1 MGKEGFMK
9 LKWWMNTFL
18 IILAGLLV
26 TNCAKPYV
34 KTPFIAPDLSAN
46 LSQGYKQKVDNFL
59 IILDTSATMA
69 ERHDYWSMRDA
80 RSKLNVAK
88 DIISN
93 INETIDGLKL
103 NGGLRVFGSQMALV
117 YGMTPHTVAGL
128 DAALDSITKG
138 EGLSPIGTAI
148 DAGTADLES
157 VSGKTAVIL
166 LTDGIEDPETAPVAA
181 AQRMKSRY
189 GDRVCI
195 YTILIGDNKQ
205 GKNIMQKIA
214 DAGECGFFVAHVSEK
229 GENGNIAEFAEKV
242 FLEEVVVADAD
253 GDGVIDS
260 RDRCPDTP
268 SGVVVDASGCP
279 LDSDRDGVYD
289 YLDRCPDTPR
299 GLAVDQNGCPLPIK
313 ESVSIELLVQFDF
326 DKAVVKPEY
335 HEHLR
340 GVANFLKTYPDT
352 KITLNGYTDWIGT
365 EGYNLG
371 LSERRAAS
379 VKAYLVDKFGIDA
392 ARLKTRGYGESQP
405 VASNETREGRRRN
418 RRVVAEIS
426 TMTTK

>member
-1 MGKEGFMK
+1 MK

-18 IILAGLLV
+18 IVLAGLLA
-26 TNCAKPYV
+26 TNCAKSYV
-34 KTPFIAPDLSAN
+34 KTPFIAPDLSTK

-69 ERHDYWSMRDA
+69 HRYDYWNMRDA

-88 DIISN
+88 DILDN
-93 INETIDGLKL
+93 LNESIKGLKL
-103 NGGLRVFGSQMALV
+103 NGGLQVFGSHMELV
-117 YGMTPHTVAGL
+117 YGMTPYTEAGL
-128 DAALDSITKG
+128 DAALGSITEA
-138 EGLSPIGTAI
+138 EGLSPIGIAI
-148 DAGTADLES
+148 DAGTDDLEA

-166 LTDGIEDPETAPVAA
+166 LSDGLEDPETAPVAA

-195 YTILIGDNKQ
+195 YTILIGDNVQ
-205 GKNIMQKIA
+205 GKNLMQKIA
-214 DAGECGFFVAHVSEK
+214 DAGECGFFVAHASEK
-229 GENGNIAEFAEKV
+229 GENGNIADFAEKV
-242 FLEEVVVADAD
+242 FLEKGFVEKEKKEMDTD
-253 GDGVIDS
+253 GDGVSDS
-260 RDRCPDTP
+260 RDRCPNTP
-268 SGVVVDASGCP
+268 SGVIVDAVGCP

-313 ESVSIELLVQFDF
+313 KTVSIELLVQFDF

-335 HEHLR
+335 HDHLR

-352 KITLNGYTDWIGT
+352 KLTLNGYTDWTGT
-365 EGYNLG
+365 EGYNLA

-392 ARLKTRGYGESQP
+392 ARLQTRGYGESQP
-405 VASNETREGRRRN
+405 VASNTTKEGRRRN

-426 TMTTK
+426 TVTTK